1 MKIAIDAMGGD
12 NGVKATVKGA
22 VDASKEFNVNIVLV
36 GKTDLI
42 KEELKKYDYDNNKV
56 NIMHAEDIITNEDKP
71 VKAIRRKKQSSMVIG
86 LNLLKEKQ
94 VDGFISAGNTGALL
108 SGGLFVVGRIKGI
121 ERPALAPALPNEK
134 GFSLLLD
141 AGANVDCKP
150 KHLQQFSIMGSIY
163 SQKVLGV
170 DKPKV
175 GLVNIGVEKEKGNE
189 LTKKAYEV
197 LESSNINFYGNL
209 EARDVLKGYVDILIC
224 DGFVGNIIL
233 KVTEGVVS
241 TIFKTLKSEFT
252 KNLLTKIGALILK
265 PGLKNFKNKLD
276 YSEVGG
282 APLLGVKGAVI
293 KAHGSSNSK
302 AIKNAVR
309 QAKLFIDNDVI
320 SKIESE
326 ISIID
331 SNH

>member
-22 VDASKEFNVNIVLV
+22 VDASKEFDVNIVLV

-42 KEELKKYDYDNNKV
+42 KEELNKYDYDNNKV
-56 NIMHAEDIITNEDKP
+56 NIIHADEIITNEDKP

-86 LNLLKEKQ
+86 FNLLKEKQ

-134 GFSLLLD
+134 GFSLLID

-197 LESSNINFYGNL
+197 LETSNINFYGNL

-282 APLLGVKGAVI
+282 APLLGVKGTVI

-326 ISIID
+326 ISIIN
-331 SNH
+331 SND